1 MTARALARAFTKFTS
16 RIRPKFWTGCPR
28 CFLLVV
34 IHVLNVC
41 PSDMIWI
48 KLITLSALLLRALAT
63 LRSAQVGD
71 YADACAPWRPLRHQ
85 MWTRDPCLHRS
96 VSKHGC
102 PRRIRETEKGGGNKW
117 IGKNSK
123 QKERNGI
130 EIFSPDS
137 FVSNLLFETTIN
149 HWFEPIWKAD
159 NKTYIHFILW
169 F

>member
-1 MTARALARAFTKFTS
+1 MYINFFCTLLTPGSANFQYLSFPNCKVVLPRTMTARALARAFTKSTS

-48 KLITLSALLLRALAT
+48 KLITLSALLLIALAT

-102 PRRIRETEKGGGNKW
+102 PRRIRETEK
-117 IGKNSK
+117 
-123 QKERNGI
+123 ER
-130 EIFSPDS
+130 
-137 FVSNLLFETTIN
+137 
-149 HWFEPIWKAD
+149 WK
-159 NKTYIHFILW
+159 
-169 F
+169 